1 VSQIPVTISLS
12 SIQEDGEL
20 KDVARHEY
28 QGLLHFTAEVT
39 YVRYEDAEGV
49 SNTVRLASD
58 GVRVYRRGGLHA
70 WQDFRLGEVTGGGLS
85 FQPDAQNGMTLRVRT
100 HQLVFDSGPREGQL
114 SLVYDLFTADS
125 AADDADLMALCLG
138 RFTLEMAWT
147 TALTS

>member
-1 VSQIPVTISLS
+1 MSQIPVTISLS

-20 KDVARHEY
+20 KEVSRHEY
-28 QGLLHFTAEVT
+28 QGLLHCGPEVT

-49 SNTVRLASD
+49 SNTVRLAAG

-70 WQDFRLGEVTGGGLS
+70 WQDFRVGEITGGGMS
-85 FQPDAQNGMTLRVRT
+85 FQPDGQNGMTLRVHT
-100 HQLVFDSGPREGQL
+100 HQLLFHTGPREGQL

-125 AADDADLMALCLG
+125 AAEDADLMALCLG

-147 TALTS
+147 AAMTS